1 MDVDHTVG
9 IRRQNDRTH
18 IVHETGKH
26 HKVDVPAP
34 KKLHHLLRVVV
45 PHDVGRTYSTSMPSS
60 FHTPDHPGLLAVG
73 NHQRHPYLVALAEE
87 PGYVFGIGSAS

>member
-45 PHDVGRTYSTSMPSS
+45 PHDVGHILHIYAEP